1 MERKKFSKFF
11 SFISNFL
18 KVSFLSAIVALG
30 FSYNSSIR
38 AMEMNP
44 IRLASDGSIIEVEP
58 VRPEDIPN
66 RPKEYESGWTF
77 YKIANS
83 SVIYAVETSA
93 ATKDE
98 TVDVDA
104 IILSGNESSIKVFD
118 SFTAPVPD
126 GEGTFTGNVTKI
138 SKELLEQIPA
148 NAELE
153 VENIANVTANAES
166 KSSFSSA
173 SNKGT
178 VYLKIYPSG
187 VDSLD
192 PAIKV
197 WAKAVN
203 AQDAKVTIKNNVDS
217 VSYKAGDA
225 LKTIKENLTFSPAE
239 SSSEGTWSVT
249 SDKGAITDTIPS
261 GTQKLIFSFEVT
273 PGKGYGYKDT
283 SNLEIRLTETNEGTQ
298 TPSVSKSKIVY
309 TAKKTTWKELIN
321 EAGVTPSENE
331 AKGHWTITS
340 KDGTT
345 TYYDPTSN
353 EAGKDGN
360 KSIESGI
367 SEVVFNYV
375 PKGDS
380 DSYKA
385 TSITVT
391 LVEGISCKD
400 FNIKANVSG
409 NNPTLKDVEL
419 PKINADGT
427 GDTKV
432 VDGSGKTVP
441 GTWKWSDES
450 KSVAKFENTDCEA
463 VFTPNDT
470 AKYPTITKNFKVYNL
485 GKKQTFGDHTF
496 SVSGDGV
503 TSGTVSGKGITWIRE
518 SSGGTAAWYGFD
530 NSDGILPEGATVAVR
545 WIGAKENPE
554 EYAKYVEEAKK
565 LGKPFEDNK
574 LWVFEVR
581 AFDSDMNEIKD
592 FGRDEGGNPKKIKF
606 YIESGD
612 DWDADDVIAFFIDT
626 EGGNPKFWDVSQET
640 KTINGEEKEFIVAK
654 LSHFS
659 VHFVGDEKKAED
671 ILKDLQKAASDA
683 GTKYKLEHPNASL
696 QDLQN
701 VQREAMLK
709 AYEQLSDDDKKLF
722 TDYAEFLQKSESE
735 DSGSSSDSKV
745 TPQSDGSSSS
755 STPKSSTY
763 STSSSPSTTTSS
775 SKIKT
780 GSDIS
785 NLMFLMQYV
794 FGTSLGTAIISRK
807 KKFD

>member
-30 FSYNSSIR
+30 FSYNSSVK
-38 AMEMNP
+38 AADLFDP
-44 IRLASDGSIIEVEP
+44 PSASQYTKKDT
-58 VRPEDIPN
+58 DTIPQN
-66 RPKEYESGWTF
+66 YIDQGYTF
-77 YKIANS
+77 YKINGS
-83 SVIYAVETSA
+83 NVVYAAKTDGLS
-93 ATKDE
+93 DGQN
-98 TVDVDA
+98 VDADA
-104 IILSGNESSIKVFD
+104 IILSGSESSVKVFD
-118 SFTAPVPD
+118 KFEAPIPNATNN
-126 GEGTFTGNVTKI
+126 GKATCNVKTI
-138 SKELLEQIPA
+138 SQGLLEQVPA

-153 VENIANVTANAES
+153 VENIANVIENS
-166 KSSFSSA
+166 KNNFNN

-178 VYLKIYPSG
+178 VYLKIDPSS
-187 VDSLD
+187 VETLN
-192 PAIKV
+192 ANIKA
-197 WAKAVN
+197 WAKAIN
-203 AQDAKVTIKNNVDS
+203 AQDATVTLKDLGAQY
-217 VSYKAGDA
+217 VSYKSGDK
-225 LKTIKENLTFSPAE
+225 LSDVKSKLTFSPAE
-239 SSSEGTWSVT
+239 SLGEGTWTVT
-249 SDKGAITDTIPS
+249 SDKGAITDTIQS

-283 SNLEIRLTETNEGTQ
+283 SNIEINLKETQEGTQ

-321 EAGVTPSENE
+321 EAGVTPSEKE
-331 AKGHWTITS
+331 AKGHWTITK

-353 EAGKDGN
+353 EAGKDGS

-375 PKGDS
+375 PKSDS
-380 DSYKA
+380 EDSYKA

-409 NNPTLKDVEL
+409 NNPTLKDVQL
-419 PKINADGT
+419 PSGS
-427 GDTKV
+427 DTKV
-432 VDGSGKTVP
+432 VDGSGSPVS

-450 KSVAKFENTDCEA
+450 KSVAKFENTGCEA
-463 VFTPNDT
+463 VFTPTDT

-554 EYAKYVEEAKK
+554 EYAKYVEEAKRT
-565 LGKPFEDNK
+565 GKPFEDNK

-592 FGRDEGGNPKKIKF
+592 FGKDEGGNPKKIKF

-612 DWDADDVIAFFIDT
+612 DWDSDDVIAFFVDT
-626 EGGNPKFWDVSQET
+626 EGGNPELWDVSLET
-640 KTINGEEKEFIVAK
+640 KSINGEEKEFIVAK
-654 LSHFS
+654 LSHLS
-659 VHFVGDEKKAED
+659 VHFVGDEKKAQD
-671 ILKDLQKAASDA
+671 VLSDLQKAASDA
-683 GTKYKLEHPNASL
+683 GTKYKLEHPEASL
-696 QDLQN
+696 QDLQK
-701 VQREAMLK
+701 VQFEAMQK
-709 AYEQLSDDDKKLF
+709 AYEQLSDDDKKLVA
-722 TDYAEFLQKSESE
+722 DYAEFLQKSESE
-735 DSGSSSDSKV
+735 DSGNSSDNKV
-745 TPQSDGSSSS
+745 TPQSDSSSSGSSSS
-755 STPKSSTY
+755 TQKST
-763 STSSSPSTTTSS
+763 TSSSPSTTTSS

-780 GSDIS
+780 GSDVS

>member
-30 FSYNSSIR
+30 FSYNSFVRSLSIDN
-38 AMEMNP
+38 ATPTNTAEYN
-44 IRLASDGSIIEVEP
+44 IDGNDIGSYYDTTGYQYAILNKIVYAIDTTKNEATAIHYDGNATPDTVTIPDKFSYTPNGGSAIEVTVKE
-58 VRPEDIPN
+58 VIPN
-66 RPKEYESGWTF
+66 
-77 YKIANS
+77 
-83 SVIYAVETSA
+83 
-93 ATKDE
+93 
-98 TVDVDA
+98 
-104 IILSGNESSIKVFD
+104 
-118 SFTAPVPD
+118 
-126 GEGTFTGNVTKI
+126 
-138 SKELLEQIPA
+138 LLNKIPA
-148 NAELE
+148 NGELILPDGD
-153 VENIANVTANAES
+153 VKLIKANAGAPIPDDGNGKVYVS
-166 KSSFSSA
+166 VADKTTSPHSSF
-173 SNKGT
+173 N
-178 VYLKIYPSG
+178 
-187 VDSLD
+187 D
-192 PAIKV
+192 
-197 WAKAVN
+197 WAKGIN
-203 AQDAKVTIKNNVDS
+203 AKEAKVTVKEGDS
-217 VSYKAGDA
+217 VSYMAGDT
-225 LKTIKENLTFSPAE
+225 LETVKDKLIFNPAE
-239 SSSEGTWSVT
+239 NSGKGTWKVT
-249 SDKGAITDTIPS
+249 VGSDPLDDKATIPS
-261 GTQKLIFSFEVT
+261 GTQTLSFSFEAT
-273 PGKGYGYKDT
+273 AGADGKYEYKDT
-283 SNLEIRLTETNEGTQ
+283 TKPIPITLEEEKGSEAQ

-321 EAGVTPSENE
+321 EAGVTPSEKE
-331 AKGHWTITS
+331 AQGHWIITK
-340 KDGTT
+340 KDGSEL
-345 TYYDPTSN
+345 YYDPTSN
-353 EAGKDGN
+353 EAGKDGS
-360 KSIESGI
+360 KAIESGI

-375 PKGDS
+375 PKS
-380 DSYKA
+380 SADSYKK

-400 FNIKANVSG
+400 FNIKANISG
-409 NNPTLKDVEL
+409 NNPTLENVDL
-419 PKINADGT
+419 PKVDANGT

-432 VDGSGKTVP
+432 VDGNGKMVS
-441 GTWKWSDES
+441 GTWEWSDKS

-463 VFTPNDT
+463 VFTPTDT

-485 GKKQTFGDHTF
+485 GKEQTFGDHTF

-530 NSDGILPEGATVAVR
+530 NSDGILPDGATVAVR

-554 EYAKYVEEAKK
+554 EYAKYVEEAQKS
-565 LGKPFEDNK
+565 GKPFEDNK

-592 FGRDEGGNPKKIKF
+592 FGKDEGGNPKKIKF

-612 DWDADDVIAFFIDT
+612 DWDADDVIAFFVDT
-626 EGGNPKFWDVSQET
+626 EGGNPEFWDVSQET

-654 LSHFS
+654 LSHLS
-659 VHFVGDEKKAED
+659 VHFVGDEKKAGD
-671 ILKDLQKAASDA
+671 ILKDLQKAASNA
-683 GTKYKLEHPNASL
+683 ETKYKLEHPNASL
-696 QDLQN
+696 QDLQE
-701 VQREAMLK
+701 VRFEAMQK

-722 TDYAEFLQKSESE
+722 ADYAEFLRKSESE

-745 TPQSDGSSSS
+745 TPQSDSSSSGSSSS

-785 NLMFLMQYV
+785 NLLFLMQYV